1 MKSHMSITTLEIA
14 TRPLTVVLTMQ
25 TGEKAGEHREQ
36 NDLDAQRS
44 TARREGDQVSR
55 CICTKRPPRALTALP
70 VLKPGRF

>member
-14 TRPLTVVLTMQ
+14 TWPLTVVLTMQ

-44 TARREGDQVSR
+44 TARREGDQVS
-55 CICTKRPPRALTALP
+55 
-70 VLKPGRF
+70 